1 MSNISDR
8 VSESVQWFSA
18 LEREWNVLKREV
30 DGELSKMKQLLKA
43 FPQVKDDGKVRPRA
57 KSQANEQSGNFPY
70 PVGEMVKVAFP
81 ELFKRKLIS
90 AGDVAYLLSKK
101 ASKDFKMRGNPVL
114 RIYTTDDDPGL
125 IASGRRRYYRE
136 VPLLELGAKKYHL
149 SNQFFPESRD
159 AVLKWI
165 YAHGLKRKDL
175 IAAIETQKEK
185 KDVHRSVDGSGAVSD
200 GSV

>member
-1 MSNISDR
+1 MSNIPDKIT
-8 VSESVQWFSA
+8 EFVQRFSA
-18 LEREWNVLKREV
+18 LEQEWNALKCEV
-30 DGELSKMKQLLKA
+30 DGEFSKMKQQLKA
-43 FPQVKDDGKVRPRA
+43 FPRAKGDGKLRPRV
-57 KSQANEQSGNFPY
+57 KSQAKKQSGNFPY

-165 YAHGLKRKDL
+165 YAHGLKKKDL
-175 IAAIETQKEK
+175 IAEISKTH
-185 KDVHRSVDGSGAVSD
+185 DCDT
-200 GSV
+200 